1 LRGDGFVDKW
11 QCREQSE
18 SVEDRL
24 ERPVQPVDAAP
35 RQGRK
40 NMSSWKTAGA
50 VGTFV
55 LAFAVTSL
63 NLAWSEDTKLPN
75 LDVAAARAANDAP
88 ATPVTQDQLNAAAG
102 DESNFLQ
109 TNGNYDQTRYFPGK
123 QINTSNVGKLHPAWI
138 FQTEVKESQETTPIV
153 VNGVMYVTTS
163 FDHVYALNA
172 KTGEE
177 YWHYKHAMGPVTT
190 YCCGPNNRGVAVYDD
205 KVYLATLD
213 SQLVALNAKTG
224 SIVWQTQIA
233 DPTLGYSETMA
244 PTAVNGKILIG
255 TNGGEYGIRGFV
267 RAYDA
272 KTGKLIWNFD
282 TSPENSVGVW
292 AATDATGKDLHRDIA
307 AEKAQLAKTGDP
319 YKTVGGGVWQNPSVD
334 LKTNRIYFVVGNP
347 SPDLDGSVRPGDN
360 LYTESLVSVDL
371 DTGKYACH
379 FQYIPHDL
387 WDLDDTSPTVL
398 VDAKD
403 KDGNVVP
410 AVIHGGKTGHVYV
423 NSRKDCSLIR
433 FSEAMVSQD
442 GMYTLP
448 TAEGA
453 RMLPG
458 ANGGVEWSVMAVN
471 PELGL
476 TYAVNLHQP
485 MTYQVQSSPYPG
497 GKLWLGGAFKV
508 IATEES
514 FGNVTAVDYNTG
526 KIKWQVKTPLPMMGG
541 ALTTAGGLM
550 FTGEGNGWFR
560 AYDAATGKVL
570 WSFFAGA
577 GVNAPPASYSVDG
590 KQYIVVGAGGNTQI
604 DFKRGNNII
613 AFTVD

>member
-1 LRGDGFVDKW
+1 
-11 QCREQSE
+11 
-18 SVEDRL
+18 
-24 ERPVQPVDAAP
+24 
-35 RQGRK
+35 
-40 NMSSWKTAGA
+40 MSSWKTAGA

-244 PTAVNGKILIG
+244 PTAVNGKVLIG